1 MEFPKDLK
9 YTASDEWVRLEGK
22 TATVGVSDYAQ
33 SQLSDIVFV
42 EVTAAVGETLE
53 KGKAF
58 ASVES
63 VKAASEIYMPVKGK
77 IVAVNDALPGTPE
90 QWFETATQHPGS
102 WWDDWQAWIARQNG
116 GEMVAARVPQ
126 DPLEDAPGSYATLR
140 LGKAA

>member
-9 YTASDEWVRLEGK
+9 YTASDEWVRVEGK

-42 EVTAAVGETLE
+42 EVTAAVGETLD

-77 IVAVNDALPGTPE
+77 IVAVNDALPGTPDVVN
-90 QWFETATQHPGS
+90 S
-102 WWDDWQAWIARQNG
+102 
-116 GEMVAARVPQ
+116 
-126 DPLEDAPGSYATLR
+126 DPY
-140 LGKAA
+140 GKAWMIRMEVADPAEVAGLMDAAAYAKHCDERSH